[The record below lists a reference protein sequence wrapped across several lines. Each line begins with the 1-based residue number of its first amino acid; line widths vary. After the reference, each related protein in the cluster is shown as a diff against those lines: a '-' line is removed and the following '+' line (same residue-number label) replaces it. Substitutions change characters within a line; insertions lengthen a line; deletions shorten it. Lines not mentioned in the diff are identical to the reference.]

1 MGKVMVMKSSWY
13 FMFGAAIA
21 LLVAASVTAEEPK
34 KAEEPA
40 KPAAPAAPVAKSS
53 NPVALT
59 IEAIEELETRKK
71 ILDARERDLEERAK
85 GLEIQE
91 KVLREKLKRM
101 EELNRKMAERLDSFK
116 KDHEQRVTK
125 LVAVVE
131 GMRPQSAADYVS
143 NLDADLAV
151 EILSRIQTAKASKIL
166 NLVDKKIGAKL
177 TEMYT
182 GYRQSMQD
190 AAAPQA
196 ENKEVNTGKM

>member
-1 MGKVMVMKSSWY
+1 MKSSWY
-13 FMFGAAIA
+13 FMFGAAVA
-21 LLVAASVTAEEPK
+21 LLVAATVTAEEPK
-34 KAEEPA
+34 KVEEPA
-40 KPAAPAAPVAKSS
+40 KAAPPAAAKSS
-53 NPVALT
+53 TPVALT
-59 IEAIEELETRKK
+59 MEAIEELENRKK
-71 ILDARERDLEERAK
+71 LLDARERDLEERAK

-116 KDHEQRVTK
+116 KDHEQRVAK

-151 EILSRIQTAKASKIL
+151 EILARIQTAKASKIL

-190 AAAPQA
+190 AAAPPA